1 MIDKIKL
8 LICMASF
15 GTISLFVK
23 NVPLASSEIALYRAI
38 IAFLVLGIYVLITK
52 GLSSIFDSKG
62 QLMKIFLSGVAM
74 GFNWIL
80 LFEAYNYT
88 SVALSTLCYYF
99 APVIVVVMSSILF
112 KERLS
117 LKQIICFLG
126 STAGLVL
133 IIGVSAG
140 GSNDLVGVIYGLGAA
155 ILYATVL
162 LLNKSTG
169 DVDSITRTII
179 QFVSAIVVILPYVG
193 VTNGFHLNEIGVN
206 GMISLI
212 IVGAF
217 HTGILYVMLF
227 SSVSRLRG
235 QEVAILSYVDPLVA
249 VLVSIVILNETVTI
263 AQLLGGSAIL
273 FFTLLNELPNKKTN
287 LAND

>member
-15 GTISLFVK
+15 GTISLFIK
-23 NVPLASSEIALYRAI
+23 NIPLASSEIALYRAI
-38 IAFLVLGIYVLITK
+38 IAFLVLGVYIFVTK
-52 GLSSIFDSKG
+52 GFSGVSHSKG
-62 QLMKIFLSGVAM
+62 HMMKIFLSGVAM

-117 LKQIICFLG
+117 LKQIICFIG

-133 IIGVSAG
+133 IIGVSSG
-140 GSNDLVGVIYGLGAA
+140 GSNDLMGVMYGLGAA

-169 DVDSITRTII
+169 DVDSITRTLV
-179 QFVSAIVVILPYVG
+179 QFVSAIVVIIPYVG
-193 VTNGFHLNEIGVN
+193 VTNGFHLNEIGAN
-206 GMISLI
+206 GLINLI
-212 IVGAF
+212 ILGAF

-273 FFTLLNELPNKKTN
+273 FFTLLNELPSKKTN